1 MCAPFNVS
9 SHLYTSAPY
18 FRRLTW
24 LAFDFSFPPFL
35 LLYYLTR
42 RRCLSSVNFV
52 LHVGAVSG
60 AVVRDRAF
68 RSPISYASIISHVG
82 GACQGLVEVNTSA
95 SLIVVAVRSR

>member
-24 LAFDFSFPPFL
+24 LAFDFGFPL
-35 LLYYLTR
+35 SCYYII
-42 RRCLSSVNFV
+42 S
-52 LHVGAVSG
+52 HVGAVSS

-95 SLIVVAVRSR
+95 PW